1 MLLPSPNYG
10 KPYDEPRIENRDEL
24 LKESIQSAN
33 LKLAKNAGGGD
44 QPLQPDIAFNTD
56 NENTSLLARYASK
69 HQHRIFFIEDT
80 SIAIEVLSK
89 DREFPGVDVK
99 YWMRETS
106 FSDLDQKLKLLGNN
120 RRVTVR
126 SDIVLYLPPHLRDTP
141 EETYKV
147 FVGEVD
153 GSIIDEETY
162 FRTNK
167 VYPWLDN
174 KTFNKW
180 FVPKGAKKAISQL
193 SISSSLKYDFRN
205 LALHKLISFLKKKDL
220 LDTKQS
226 QAKPLQGELFPRR
239 NYIICGATCAGKT
252 VLASS
257 LTRFHAYQHIE
268 ASDFMR
274 CALYSRHGYTT
285 TMKIQNFAID
295 ALKKD
300 PGIVARQIA
309 SYLKNMPTTG
319 IVITGFRSPEEIK
332 ILEEELSGISIET
345 LYIDSSLETRYQRNR
360 KRNRADAPISLP
372 AFRKKNDAQN
382 AMGLDAIRAQSKTI
396 QNENNIF
403 FYIRMTLRS
412 LTDDSHLIPF
422 SCDISKIVEFLPL
435 EQALLISMLMDHRK
449 GLLPLTTT
457 QIARNAESNIP
468 GLRMKGDKY
477 LPMDKN
483 NVSRFFNQRFS
494 PHFEAFNLNE
504 KLYFSLSHTGISAAI
519 SLLRKISSDTQ

>member
-1 MLLPSPNYG
+1 MLLPPPNYG
-10 KPYDEPRIENRDEL
+10 RPYYEPRIEDRDEL
-24 LKESIQSAN
+24 LKESIESAN
-33 LKLAKNAGGGD
+33 LKLAKSVVGSD
-44 QPLQPDIAFNTD
+44 QPLQPDMVFNTEK
-56 NENTSLLARYASK
+56 ENAGLLARYASK

-80 SIAIEVLSK
+80 SITIEALSEE
-89 DREFPGVDVK
+89 REFPGVDVK

-106 FSDLDQKLKLLGNN
+106 FTELDQQLKLLGNN

-141 EETYKV
+141 DETYKV
-147 FVGEVD
+147 FVGEVA
-153 GSIIDEETY
+153 GSIVDEEVS
-162 FRTNK
+162 FKTNK
-167 VYPWLDN
+167 LYPWLDN

-180 FVPKGAKKAISQL
+180 FVPKGAKKPISQL

-220 LDTKQS
+220 LDVKHS
-226 QAKPLQGELFPRR
+226 QVKPLQGELFPRK

-274 CALYSRHGYTT
+274 CALYSRHGYMT
-285 TMKIQNFAID
+285 TMKIQDFATD

-309 SYLKNMPTTG
+309 SYLKDMPTTG

-332 ILEEELSGISIET
+332 VLEEELSGISIEA
-345 LYIDSSLETRYQRNR
+345 LYIDSSLEIRYQRNR
-360 KRNRADAPISLP
+360 KRNRADAPISFS

-382 AMGLDAIRAQSKTI
+382 AMGLDAIRAQSKI
-396 QNENNIF
+396 IKNEKSIF
-403 FYIRMTLRS
+403 AYIRMTLQF
-412 LTDDSHLIPF
+412 LTDNSNVIPF
-422 SCDISKIVEFLPL
+422 NCDVSKVVEFLPL
-435 EQALLISMLMDHRK
+435 EQALLISMLIDHKK

-494 PHFEAFNLNE
+494 PHFEAFNQNK

-519 SLLRKISSDTQ
+519 SLLRKISGDTQ